1 MRSCFNTTARGPL
14 YATGKNATTAWCI
27 SHYKLCMLLIFVQVQ
42 VLSLRAYMYVP
53 WGPPSGTLRLHT
65 CVPKHPSPPSAHPTQ
80 STVDIYHESIH
91 DVGTCQTVHALTCNS
106 WTWES
111 NFSFSWVCTNS
122 WTFSCIYGTNQR
134 YWPQQHVPNQTM
146 EGLRMGVVIFTCA
159 SCSVSLIQWIAY
171 LQVVYLGLCSST
183 LVLQSNLLLGHLV
196 PLEGCR
202 GEGRLL
208 DCHLGLWINQVPL

>member
-80 STVDIYHESIH
+80 STVDTYHESIH
-91 DVGTCQTVHALTCNS
+91 DVGTCQTVHIPVTHELGNPISPSPEFAPTLELSAASIEQTKDIDLNS
-106 WTWES
+106 MFPIKQWK
-111 NFSFSWVCTNS
+111 
-122 WTFSCIYGTNQR
+122 
-134 YWPQQHVPNQTM
+134 
-146 EGLRMGVVIFTCA
+146 GLRMGVVIFTCA

-171 LQVVYLGLCSST
+171 LQVVHLGLCSST
-183 LVLQSNLLLGHLV
+183 LVLQSSLLLGHLV

-208 DCHLGLWINQVPL
+208 DCHLGLWINQAPL